1 MDDLAAYNMLLSEQE
16 GERIGRREKM
26 KDTENANL
34 GFYLCA
40 PCGIRNEDE
49 SRLCLCVCVCGG
61 GVARNILEHCV
72 CV

>member
-1 MDDLAAYNMLLSEQE
+1 MLLSEQE

-40 PCGIRNEDE
+40 PCGIQNEDE
-49 SRLCLCVCVCGG
+49 SRLYVKGLMGSKEYLRALCMCL
-61 GVARNILEHCV
+61 NL
-72 CV
+72 

>member
-49 SRLCLCVCVCGG
+49 SRLCLCVCVWG